1 MRSFTLLYV
10 FLCIF
15 FVQFHHTL
23 QSTSPILFNFGDSN
37 SDTGGY
43 IPASGICYI
52 YIGLPYG
59 NTFFLKGT
67 SRWCD
72 GRLIID
78 FLCNA
83 SICVV
88 LIGESLKLKFLSP
101 FLESLAPDFRGG
113 ANFAISASKTIVE
126 LYAPFSLDVQV
137 KQFFHFQLRSLQ
149 LISEGHKDMIDE
161 SGFSRALYMIDIG
174 QNDLLGALYH
184 SNLTAPPVIKKIPSI
199 LAEIKL
205 AVRIFINLVARNF
218 GYTNTGPLGCVPREL
233 ARHPHNNTDLDRIG
247 CFKVHN
253 VVSVAFNKRLKA
265 LCEELRSTFT
275 DATIVYVDIYTI
287 KYDLFANY
295 KRYGF
300 TKPHKACCGFGG
312 EPNNYNVKATC
323 GQPGYTTCD
332 NVTQNI
338 VWDGLHY
345 SDAANRVVASQILS
359 TKFSTPPIT
368 LDSFWVF

>member
-1 MRSFTLLYV
+1 MSSSTLLLYV

-15 FVQFHHTL
+15 FLQFHHTL

-43 IPASGICYI
+43 VPALGI

-78 FLCNA
+78 FLC
-83 SICVV
+83 
-88 LIGESLKLKFLSP
+88 ESLKLKFLSP

-113 ANFAISASKTIVE
+113 ANFAISASKTIIE

-137 KQFFHFQLRSLQ
+137 KQFFRFQLRSLQ

-161 SGFSRALYMIDIG
+161 TGFGRALYMIDIG
-174 QNDLLGALYH
+174 QNDLLGALYL
-184 SNLTAPPVIKKIPSI
+184 SNLTAPPVIKKIPLI
-199 LAEIKL
+199 LGEIKL
-205 AVRIFINLVARNF
+205 AVQNLYKF
-218 GYTNTGPLGCVPREL
+218 GGKKFWIHNTGPLGCVPREL
-233 ARHPHNNTDLDRIG
+233 ARHPHNTTDLDRIG
-247 CFKVHN
+247 CYKVHN
-253 VVSVAFNKRLKA
+253 AVSMAFNKGLKA
-265 LCEELRSTFT
+265 LCEELRSTFI

-323 GQPGYTTCD
+323 GQPGYTMCD

-345 SDAANRVVASQILS
+345 SEAANRIVASQILS

-368 LDSFWVF
+368 LDSFWKS